1 VDHREFVLRVRQ
13 RARLD
18 SYEQAEVVCRVVLAA
33 LGERLTSRDL
43 DRLAAQLPEPL
54 GAAARAPDA
63 RLVELHQFLHR
74 VGDSDSHA
82 SPAVRRHAQSVLQTV
97 AEALHDDELQVV
109 LAHLPDR
116 LVRLFEVHPPAEAR
130 VPRPRRAFPAEGDA
144 DGGSGR
150 REQWI
155 AAADAAYTHVV
166 RTGSLSGPADPASPV
181 G

>member
-1 VDHREFVLRVRQ
+1 MDHREFVLRVRQ

-43 DRLAAQLPEPL
+43 DRLAAQLPGPL
-54 GAAARAPDA
+54 GAAVRVPDA
-63 RLVELHQFLHR
+63 RLMELHQFLHR

-97 AEALHDDELQVV
+97 AEALHDEELQAVI
-109 LAHLPDR
+109 AHLPDG
-116 LVRLFEVHPPAEAR
+116 LVRLFEPPATVERR
-130 VPRPRRAFPAEGDA
+130 VPRPRRVAEREGEVDA
-144 DGGSGR
+144 NGGHAQR
-150 REQWI
+150 QQWI

-166 RTGSLSGPADPASPV
+166 RTGYLDHPES
-181 G
+181 